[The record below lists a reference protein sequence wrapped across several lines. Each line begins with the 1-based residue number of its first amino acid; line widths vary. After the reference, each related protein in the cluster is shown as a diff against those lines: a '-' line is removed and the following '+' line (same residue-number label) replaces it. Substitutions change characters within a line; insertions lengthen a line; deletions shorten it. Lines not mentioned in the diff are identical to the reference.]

1 MATRAVKT
9 RFTLRRYKME
19 TGIQTNQVETTPSV
33 EQETPEQQTF
43 TQDDVN
49 RIVAKR
55 VAKYADYDELKQK
68 AAKFDE
74 QVEAGKSELQ
84 KATEKAS
91 SLQAELDALKQ
102 AESIR
107 VMREEVANAKG
118 IPAKLLTGTTA
129 EECEAQAAD
138 LLAWAEKTGS
148 GYPKI
153 PDGGDPISTK
163 PVRDQFAE
171 WLNSQV

>member
-1 MATRAVKT
+1 
-9 RFTLRRYKME
+9 ME
-19 TGIQTNQVETTPSV
+19 TGIQTNQVDNTQSANPTPA
-33 EQETPEQQTF
+33 EPQTF

-84 KATEKAS
+84 KATEKAT

-102 AESIR
+102 AEAIR
-107 VMREEVANAKG
+107 TMREEVASAKG
-118 IPAKLLTGTTA
+118 VPAKLLTGKTA
-129 EECEAQAAD
+129 EECESQAAD
-138 LLAWAEKTGS
+138 LLAWAQKSNS
-148 GYPKI
+148 GYPKV
-153 PDGGDPISTK
+153 PDGGDPTSTK
-163 PVRDQFAE
+163 PAREQFAD
-171 WLNSQV
+171 WLNSI

>member
-1 MATRAVKT
+1 MATRALNEVT
-9 RFTLRRYKME
+9 THRRYNME
-19 TGIQTNQVETTPSV
+19 TGIQENQVETTQNAEPT
-33 EQETPEQQTF
+33 TPEPQTF

-84 KATEKAS
+84 KATEKAD

-129 EECEAQAAD
+129 EECEAQATD

-148 GYPKI
+148 GYPKV
-153 PDGGDPISTK
+153 PDGGDPLSSK
-163 PVRDQFAE
+163 PAREQFAE
-171 WLNSQV
+171 WLNTQI

>member
-1 MATRAVKT
+1 
-9 RFTLRRYKME
+9 ME
-19 TGIQTNQVETTPSV
+19 TGIQTNQVETTTTQSANPAPA
-33 EQETPEQQTF
+33 EPQTF

-84 KATEKAS
+84 KATERAS

-102 AESIR
+102 AEALR
-107 VMREEVANAKG
+107 NMREEVANAKG
-118 IPAKLLTGTTA
+118 VPAKLLTGTTI

-138 LLAWAEKTGS
+138 LMAWAQKS
-148 GYPKI
+148 NPGYPKV
-153 PDGGDPISTK
+153 PDGGDPVSTK
-163 PVRDQFAE
+163 PAREQFAD
-171 WLNSQV
+171 WLNSI

>member
-1 MATRAVKT
+1 
-9 RFTLRRYKME
+9 ME
-19 TGIQTNQVETTPSV
+19 TGIQTNQVDTTTPNAP
-33 EQETPEQQTF
+33 QETPEPQTF

-68 AAKFDE
+68 AAQFDE

-84 KATEKAS
+84 KATERAT

-102 AESIR
+102 AESLR
-107 VMREEVANAKG
+107 LMREEVANAKG
-118 IPAKLLTGTTA
+118 VPAKLLTGQTA

-138 LLAWAEKTGS
+138 LLAWAEANKP
-148 GYPKI
+148 GYPKWHRKQPQNLRFVGSSPTLGTI
-153 PDGGDPISTK
+153 YLA
-163 PVRDQFAE
+163 F
-171 WLNSQV
+171 

>member
-1 MATRAVKT
+1 
-9 RFTLRRYKME
+9 ME
-19 TGIQTNQVETTPSV
+19 TGIQTNQVDNTQSANPTPA
-33 EQETPEQQTF
+33 EPQTF

-102 AESIR
+102 AEAIR
-107 VMREEVANAKG
+107 TMREEVASAKG
-118 IPAKLLTGTTA
+118 VPAKLLTGKTA

-138 LLAWAEKTGS
+138 LLAWAQKSNS
-148 GYPKI
+148 GYPKV
-153 PDGGDPISTK
+153 PDGGDPTSTK
-163 PVRDQFAE
+163 PAREQFAD
-171 WLNSQV
+171 WLNSI

>member
-1 MATRAVKT
+1 
-9 RFTLRRYKME
+9 ME

-33 EQETPEQQTF
+33 GQETPEQQTF

-74 QVEAGKSELQ
+74 QAEAGKSELQ

-107 VMREEVANAKG
+107 VMREEVADAKG
-118 IPAKLLTGTTA
+118 IPARLLTGTTT

-148 GYPKI
+148 GYPKV
-153 PDGGDPISTK
+153 PDGGDPLSTK
-163 PVRDQFAE
+163 PAREQFAE
-171 WLNSQV
+171 WLNSQI

>member
-1 MATRAVKT
+1 
-9 RFTLRRYKME
+9 ME
-19 TGIQTNQVETTPSV
+19 TGIQTNQEVTTQTA
-33 EQETPEQQTF
+33 EQAAPEPQNF

-55 VAKYADYDELKQK
+55 VAKYADYEELKQK

-74 QVEAGKSELQ
+74 QVEAGKSDLQ
-84 KATEKAS
+84 KATEKAN

-107 VMREEVANAKG
+107 VMREEVADAKG

-129 EECEAQAAD
+129 EECEAQAAE
-138 LLAWAEKTGS
+138 LLAWAQKANS
-148 GYPKI
+148 GYPKV
-153 PDGGDPISTK
+153 PDGGDPLSTK
-163 PVRDQFAE
+163 PAREQFAD
-171 WLNSQV
+171 WLNSQI

>member
-1 MATRAVKT
+1 
-9 RFTLRRYKME
+9 ME
-19 TGIQTNQVETTPSV
+19 TGIQTNQVENTQNA
-33 EQETPEQQTF
+33 EQTAPQQTTF

-84 KATEKAS
+84 KATEKAN

-102 AESIR
+102 AESMR
-107 VMREEVANAKG
+107 AMREEVANAKG
-118 IPAKLLTGTTA
+118 VPAKLLTGATA

-138 LLAWAEKTGS
+138 LIAWAQKSST
-148 GYPKI
+148 GYPKV
-153 PDGGDPISTK
+153 PDGGDPLSSK
-163 PVRDQFAE
+163 SAREQFAD
-171 WLNSQV
+171 WLNTQI

>member
-1 MATRAVKT
+1 
-9 RFTLRRYKME
+9 ME

-33 EQETPEQQTF
+33 EQKTPEQQTF

-91 SLQAELDALKQ
+91 SLQAELDAFKQ

-148 GYPKI
+148 GYPKV
-153 PDGGDPISTK
+153 PDGGDPLSTK
-163 PVRDQFAE
+163 PARDQFAE
-171 WLNSQV
+171 WLNSQI

>member
-1 MATRAVKT
+1 MD
-9 RFTLRRYKME
+9 
-19 TGIQTNQVETTPSV
+19 TGIQTNQAEITTQTA
-33 EQETPEQQTF
+33 EQAPEQQTF
-43 TQDDVN
+43 TQEDVN
-49 RIVAKR
+49 RIIAKR
-55 VAKYADYDELKQK
+55 VAKYSDYEDLKQK

-84 KATEKAS
+84 KATEKAD

-107 VMREEVANAKG
+107 VMREEVADAKG
-118 IPAKLLTGTTA
+118 IPAKLLTGKTL

-138 LLAWAEKTGS
+138 LIAWAQKTSS

-153 PDGGDPISTK
+153 PDGGDPISSK
-163 PVRDQFAE
+163 PAREQFAE
-171 WLNSQV
+171 WLNSQI

>member
-1 MATRAVKT
+1 
-9 RFTLRRYKME
+9 ME

-33 EQETPEQQTF
+33 GQETPEQQTF

-138 LLAWAEKTGS
+138 LIAWAEKTGS
-148 GYPKI
+148 GYPKV
-153 PDGGDPISTK
+153 PDGGDPLSTK
-163 PVRDQFAE
+163 PAREQFAE
-171 WLNSQV
+171 WLNSQI

>member
-1 MATRAVKT
+1 
-9 RFTLRRYKME
+9 ME
-19 TGIQTNQVETTPSV
+19 TGIQTNQVDTTTPSAP
-33 EQETPEQQTF
+33 QETPEPQTF

-84 KATEKAS
+84 KATEKAT

-102 AESIR
+102 AEAIR
-107 VMREEVANAKG
+107 TMREEVASAKG
-118 IPAKLLTGTTA
+118 VPAKLLTGKTA
-129 EECEAQAAD
+129 EECESQAAD
-138 LLAWAEKTGS
+138 LLAWAQKSSS
-148 GYPKI
+148 GYPKVT
-153 PDGGDPISTK
+153 DGGDPTSTK
-163 PVRDQFAE
+163 PAREQFAD
-171 WLNSQV
+171 WLNSI

>member
-1 MATRAVKT
+1 MATRALNEVT
-9 RFTLRRYKME
+9 THRRYNME
-19 TGIQTNQVETTPSV
+19 TGIQENQVETTQNAEPT
-33 EQETPEQQTF
+33 TPEPQTF

-84 KATEKAS
+84 KATEKAD

-129 EECEAQAAD
+129 EECEAQATD

-148 GYPKI
+148 GYPKV
-153 PDGGDPISTK
+153 PDGGDPLTSK
-163 PVRDQFAE
+163 PAREQFAE
-171 WLNSQV
+171 WLNTQI

>member
-1 MATRAVKT
+1 
-9 RFTLRRYKME
+9 ME
-19 TGIQTNQVETTPSV
+19 TGIQTNQAENTQNA
-33 EQETPEQQTF
+33 EQTAPQQTTF

-84 KATEKAS
+84 RATEKAN

-107 VMREEVANAKG
+107 AMREEVANAKG
-118 IPAKLLTGTTA
+118 VPAKLLTGATA

-138 LLAWAEKTGS
+138 LIAWAQKSST
-148 GYPKI
+148 GYPKV
-153 PDGGDPISTK
+153 PDGGDPLSSK
-163 PVRDQFAE
+163 SAREQFAD
-171 WLNSQV
+171 WLNTQI

>member
-1 MATRAVKT
+1 
-9 RFTLRRYKME
+9 ME

-33 EQETPEQQTF
+33 GQETPEQQTF

-107 VMREEVANAKG
+107 VMREEVADAKG
-118 IPAKLLTGTTA
+118 IPARLLTGTTT

-148 GYPKI
+148 GYPKV
-153 PDGGDPISTK
+153 PDGGDPLSTK
-163 PVRDQFAE
+163 PAREQFAE
-171 WLNSQV
+171 WLNSQI

>member
-1 MATRAVKT
+1 
-9 RFTLRRYKME
+9 ME
-19 TGIQTNQVETTPSV
+19 TGIQTNQVDTTTPNAP
-33 EQETPEQQTF
+33 QDTPEPQTF

-55 VAKYADYDELKQK
+55 VAKYADYEELKQK

-84 KATEKAS
+84 KATERAT

-102 AESIR
+102 AESLR
-107 VMREEVANAKG
+107 LMREEVANAKG
-118 IPAKLLTGTTA
+118 VPAKLLTGQTA

-138 LLAWAEKTGS
+138 LLAWAEANKP
-148 GYPKI
+148 GYPKV
-153 PDGGDPISTK
+153 PDGGDPVSTK
-163 PVRDQFAE
+163 PAREQFAD
-171 WLNSQV
+171 WLNSQI

>member
-1 MATRAVKT
+1 
-9 RFTLRRYKME
+9 ME
-19 TGIQTNQVETTPSV
+19 TGIQTNQVETTPSAG
-33 EQETPEQQTF
+33 QETPEQQTF

-129 EECEAQAAD
+129 EECEAQATD

-148 GYPKI
+148 GYPKV
-153 PDGGDPISTK
+153 PDGGDPLSTK
-163 PVRDQFAE
+163 PARDQFAE
-171 WLNSQV
+171 WLNSQI

>member
-1 MATRAVKT
+1 
-9 RFTLRRYKME
+9 ME

-33 EQETPEQQTF
+33 GQETPEQQTF

-138 LLAWAEKTGS
+138 LLAWAEKTGT
-148 GYPKI
+148 GYPKV
-153 PDGGDPISTK
+153 PDGGDPLSTK
-163 PVRDQFAE
+163 PVREQFAE
-171 WLNSQV
+171 WLNSQI

>member
-1 MATRAVKT
+1 
-9 RFTLRRYKME
+9 ME

-33 EQETPEQQTF
+33 GQETPEQQTF

-118 IPAKLLTGTTA
+118 IPARLLTGTTA
-129 EECEAQAAD
+129 EECEAQATD

-148 GYPKI
+148 GYPKV
-153 PDGGDPISTK
+153 PDGGDPLSTK
-163 PVRDQFAE
+163 PVREQFAE
-171 WLNSQV
+171 WLNSQI

>member
-1 MATRAVKT
+1 
-9 RFTLRRYKME
+9 ME
-19 TGIQTNQVETTPSV
+19 TGIQTNQVDTTTPSAP
-33 EQETPEQQTF
+33 QETPEPQTF

-84 KATEKAS
+84 KATEKAT

-102 AESIR
+102 AEAIR
-107 VMREEVANAKG
+107 TMREEVASAKG
-118 IPAKLLTGTTA
+118 VPAKLLTGKTA
-129 EECEAQAAD
+129 EECESQAAD
-138 LLAWAEKTGS
+138 LLAWAQKSSS
-148 GYPKI
+148 GYPI
-153 PDGGDPISTK
+153 VPDGGDPTSTK
-163 PVRDQFAE
+163 PAREQFAD
-171 WLNSQV
+171 WLNSQI

>member
-1 MATRAVKT
+1 
-9 RFTLRRYKME
+9 ME
-19 TGIQTNQVETTPSV
+19 TGIQTNQVETNTQSAEPAAA
-33 EQETPEQQTF
+33 EPQTF

-49 RIVAKR
+49 RIIAKR

-84 KATEKAS
+84 KATERAS
-91 SLQAELDALKQ
+91 SLQAELDALKR
-102 AESIR
+102 AETIR
-107 VMREEVANAKG
+107 TMREEVANAKG
-118 IPAKLLTGTTA
+118 VPARLLTGKTA

-138 LLAWAEKTGS
+138 LLAWAQANKP
-148 GYPKI
+148 GYPKV

-163 PVRDQFAE
+163 PAREQFAD